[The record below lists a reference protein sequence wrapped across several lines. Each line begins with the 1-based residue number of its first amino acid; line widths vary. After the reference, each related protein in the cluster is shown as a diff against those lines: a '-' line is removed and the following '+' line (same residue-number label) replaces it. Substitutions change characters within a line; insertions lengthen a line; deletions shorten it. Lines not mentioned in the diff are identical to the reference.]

1 MRDVVRKCMRKSVRK
16 VVRMF
21 PWEGISMGRGWFVG
35 HGFTLCMLLCL
46 RGLVRKCMRK
56 SMRKVVRMVP

>member
-1 MRDVVRKCMRKSVRK
+1 MRGVVRTCMRKSVRK

-21 PWEGISMGRGWFVG
+21 PWEGISMGRGWFIG
-35 HGFTLCMLLCL
+35 HEFTQCMLLCL

-56 SMRKVVRMVP
+56 VVRMVP